1 MKIKTA
7 HHHTIRKII
16 SAVGS
21 LFDDISLFTYDKN
34 GKETRRVK
42 VPIIYAP
49 KERFITRLFSD
60 PDLNKKT
67 QISLPRM
74 SYDMRNMSYDNERK
88 LPATKKLIN
97 DKTKNERLYQI
108 EAAPFNFDFELYLYV
123 RNIEDGNQLMETI
136 LPYFS
141 PDYCIILNDNEEFYD
156 GRTLPVILTNVR
168 QDIDYEGDSQGR
180 IRTITWTVSFTVR
193 GFLYPPTIQQ
203 DVIRQVLVNIYDN
216 KSIDSDS
223 LVFELSDGS
232 GRYIVGENVYQGQ
245 TLSTASASGIVKSF
259 DVDKKKLVVSGV
271 DGVFMT
277 NTFLTGESSFA
288 QYEID
293 RLLTVNESIG
303 GKKYESVVKDT
314 PVVNID
320 ITPEPKD
327 ANPDD
332 DWDYNIKITEYE

>member
-97 DKTKNERLYQI
+97 DKTKKERLYQI

-136 LPYFS
+136 LPYF
-141 PDYCIILNDNEEFYD
+141 PQII
-156 GRTLPVILTNVR
+156 V
-168 QDIDYEGDSQGR
+168 
-180 IRTITWTVSFTVR
+180 
-193 GFLYPPTIQQ
+193 LY
-203 DVIRQVLVNIYDN
+203 
-216 KSIDSDS
+216 
-223 LVFELSDGS
+223 
-232 GRYIVGENVYQGQ
+232 
-245 TLSTASASGIVKSF
+245 
-259 DVDKKKLVVSGV
+259 
-271 DGVFMT
+271 
-277 NTFLTGESSFA
+277 
-288 QYEID
+288 
-293 RLLTVNESIG
+293 
-303 GKKYESVVKDT
+303 
-314 PVVNID
+314 
-320 ITPEPKD
+320 
-327 ANPDD
+327 
-332 DWDYNIKITEYE
+332 